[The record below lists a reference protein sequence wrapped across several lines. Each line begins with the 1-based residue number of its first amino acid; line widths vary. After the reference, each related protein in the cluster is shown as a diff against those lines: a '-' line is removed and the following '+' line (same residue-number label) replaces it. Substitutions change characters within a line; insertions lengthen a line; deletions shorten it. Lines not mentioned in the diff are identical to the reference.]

1 MSKRKTQP
9 REDTL
14 EKKLH
19 RTLQSIDAAIEGQ
32 CGLSKEFIRKLI
44 VEPIARDH
52 PFTEIREFKA
62 DDIGWQLK
70 IAVDQQ
76 IFLLSCSSMPCV
88 RVTPIDSQ
96 LVSPIFSDYNP
107 ILMIDGPGLVG
118 IETGQYDQILT
129 KVKGALRIVKADVL
143 AKVYKL
149 ILEAR
154 FHRMHACPIRGS
166 LIYDDHLTEDE
177 WPEIPKLTNEDRGP
191 LQGVAKWG
199 TPQTDQELLEKAI
212 QARNEEYAL
221 EMRRLEYSKIIE
233 DLLKPYSAD
242 WSFKVG
248 YKLRQSV
255 ATSHN
260 YHCQESPLYYDTWK
274 EFKEAWARRLTPMVP
289 PDIPPTP
296 GFEQEYIKRKPD
308 LDQMGK
314 DLETKLQAELT
325 SYRRSDK

>member
-1 MSKRKTQP
+1 M
-9 REDTL
+9 

-62 DDIGWQLK
+62 DDSGWQLR
-70 IAVDQQ
+70 IAVDRQ

-118 IETGQYDQILT
+118 IETGQYDQILA
-129 KVKGALRIVKADVL
+129 KVKGALRIVKKETLDE
-143 AKVYKL
+143 VYKL

-154 FHRMHACPIRGS
+154 FHRMHACPIRGN
-166 LIYDDHLTEDE
+166 LIDDGHLTEDE
-177 WPEIPKLTNEDRGP
+177 WPEIPKLTNGECVPSRE
-191 LQGVAKWG
+191 AIKWD
-199 TPQTDQELLEKAI
+199 TPETDEELLKRAI
-212 QARNEEYAL
+212 EVRKVAYDL

-242 WSFKVG
+242 WGFKVG

-274 EFKEAWARRLTPMVP
+274 EFKEAWARRITPMVP
-289 PDIPPTP
+289 PDTP